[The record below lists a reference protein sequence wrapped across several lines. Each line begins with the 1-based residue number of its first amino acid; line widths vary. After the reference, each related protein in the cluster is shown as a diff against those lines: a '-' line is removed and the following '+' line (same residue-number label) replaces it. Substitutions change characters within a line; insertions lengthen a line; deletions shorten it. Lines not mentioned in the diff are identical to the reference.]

1 MQISECATEV
11 KTMAVIRTHF
21 TFRVDTWTADGESIV
36 EHVAGV
42 EVARPQFPQ
51 AKVPLKKFGE
61 VAKLNPLRSRNCL
74 APKKILYPRDHMQS
88 FNERDC
94 HAKFNSQPC
103 AQRYNSDDERNRSS
117 SGSSSQRSLGSCSR
131 AAFGQVNAVLPGHLP
146 RRR

>member
-11 KTMAVIRTHF
+11 KTMAVTRTHF

-42 EVARPQFPQ
+42 EVARSQFPQ

-74 APKKILYPRDHMQS
+74 APKKFCTPEITCKVLMNEIAMQNLILNRVHKGTIQMMSGTGAVPAVRPKGRS
-88 FNERDC
+88 ARAPGRPL
-94 HAKFNSQPC
+94 AK
-103 AQRYNSDDERNRSS
+103 
-117 SGSSSQRSLGSCSR
+117 
-131 AAFGQVNAVLPGHLP
+131 
-146 RRR
+146 

>member
-11 KTMAVIRTHF
+11 KTMAVTRTHF

-74 APKKILYPRDHMQS
+74 APKKILYPPRS
-88 FNERDC
+88 
-94 HAKFNSQPC
+94 HAKF
-103 AQRYNSDDERNRSS
+103 
-117 SGSSSQRSLGSCSR
+117 
-131 AAFGQVNAVLPGHLP
+131 
-146 RRR
+146 

>member
-11 KTMAVIRTHF
+11 KTMAVTRTHF

-61 VAKLNPLRSRNCL
+61 VSQTQSTAVTELPRS
-74 APKKILYPRDHMQS
+74 KKNSVPPRS
-88 FNERDC
+88 
-94 HAKFNSQPC
+94 HAKF
-103 AQRYNSDDERNRSS
+103 
-117 SGSSSQRSLGSCSR
+117 
-131 AAFGQVNAVLPGHLP
+131 
-146 RRR
+146 

>member
-74 APKKILYPRDHMQS
+74 VPKKILYPEITCKVLMNEIAMQ
-88 FNERDC
+88 NLIL
-94 HAKFNSQPC
+94 
-103 AQRYNSDDERNRSS
+103 NRVHKGTIQMM
-117 SGSSSQRSLGSCSR
+117 SGTGAVPAVRPKGRSASCSR
-131 AAFGQVNAVLPGHLP
+131 AAFG
-146 RRR
+146 